1 MLIPGPKRGTALMRV
16 SVILYIATAGGLV
29 FSGIVTDNIDW
40 HLIFLPNVAFGGVA
54 IWLLARNFPDVPI
67 SKAPRNVRTDTVG
80 IALLAIALVA
90 LQVVLSR
97 GDIDDWFGSARIQ
110 ALSWTACIAIFLFVA
125 WQTSPRNSAPL
136 LSLHLI
142 RDRSVLAAS
151 SIGVFTG
158 MIISASIYAL
168 PEFLRTVDPQ
178 PHSATRTG
186 QIMCV
191 YAVTAALIRPLV
203 TKAIGRFGERKAT
216 AFALVMLI
224 ASMSLMAHFITTGTP
239 DTAFVLPLVLYAFCL
254 APLLSAVGRGTVS
267 RVPQNNQLDTVSI
280 YMTFRQLGAALG
292 VALVTIVL
300 STRETLHSSRLFEH
314 LRANRPLV
322 HDWHQAASQMIA
334 ARSGHSLVESMRMAT
349 GVLSEVA
356 DQQAA
361 TLAYADAF
369 LFMAA
374 IGVVTLCL
382 VPLMPPMVKK

>member
-1 MLIPGPKRGTALMRV
+1 
-16 SVILYIATAGGLV
+16 LV

-40 HLIFLPNVAFGGVA
+40 HLIFLPNVAFGGMA
-54 IWLLARNFPDVPI
+54 IWLLARNFPDVPV
-67 SKAPRNVRTDTVG
+67 SQDPRNLGTDTVG
-80 IALLAIALVA
+80 IALLAVALVA

-110 ALSWTACIAIFLFVA
+110 ALSWTAGIAIFLFVA
-125 WQTSPRNSAPL
+125 WQTSPRNGAPL
-136 LSLHLI
+136 LSLRLI

-158 MIISASIYAL
+158 IILSASIYAL
-168 PEFLRTVDPQ
+168 PEFLRTVDPE

-203 TKAIGRFGERKAT
+203 TKGITRFGERKAV
-216 AFALVMLI
+216 AFSLVMLI

-239 DTAFVLPLVLYAFCL
+239 DTAFILPLVLYAFCL
-254 APLLSAVGRGTVS
+254 APLLSAVGKGTVS
-267 RVPQNNQLDTVSI
+267 RVRQDHQLDAVSI

-292 VALVTIVL
+292 IALVTIVL
-300 STRETLHSSRLFEH
+300 SNRETLHSSRLFEH
-314 LRANRPLV
+314 LRTSRPIV
-322 HDWHQAASQMIA
+322 RDWLQTADRIIA
-334 ARSGHSLVESMRMAT
+334 ARSGESPVETMRIAT
-349 GVLSEVA
+349 GVLKEVA
-356 DQQAA
+356 SQQAA

-382 VPLMPPMVKK
+382 VPLMLPMVKK